1 VILVVFFIPIVGGFL
16 AGGLVGGALGLGVG
30 GAVGYYYY
38 SRPMYYPIPAAS
50 YAPYP
55 YYYAVPPS
63 SPGRV
68 CPHCGAAI

>member
-1 VILVVFFIPIVGGFL
+1 MIHVVFFIPLVGGL
-16 AGGLVGGALGLGVG
+16 LVGGALGLGVG
-30 GAVGYYYY
+30 AGVGYYYA
-38 SRPMYYPIPAAS
+38 RPMYYPAAT